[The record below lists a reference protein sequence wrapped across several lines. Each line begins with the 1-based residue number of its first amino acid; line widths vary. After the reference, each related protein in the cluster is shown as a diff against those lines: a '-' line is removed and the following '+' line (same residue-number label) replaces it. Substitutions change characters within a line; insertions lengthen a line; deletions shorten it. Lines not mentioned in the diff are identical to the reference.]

1 MNGPSFEN
9 NNKVLKIVEKAV
21 GNYESLGHRKNRIGV
36 KYNNNKKSDVAVQTV
51 IDLNTEEF

>member
-36 KYNNNKKSDVAVQTV
+36 KYNTNKKSDVAVQTV